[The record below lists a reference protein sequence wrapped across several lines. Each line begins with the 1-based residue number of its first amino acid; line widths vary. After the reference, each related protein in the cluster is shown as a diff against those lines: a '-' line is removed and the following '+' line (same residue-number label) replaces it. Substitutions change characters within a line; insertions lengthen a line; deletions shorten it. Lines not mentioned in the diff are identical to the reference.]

1 MVIRPNLEVQNMK
14 SKAAIVLIMLMAI
27 FAVIMAGAVSVA
39 ADTPVEAVNTTGITE
54 MADTIVA
61 LLIALIPILLILGI
75 WARMKGI
82 FVVIPF
88 TVLAVNTT
96 GITEMADTI
105 VALLIAL
112 IPILLILGIWAR
124 MKGVV

>member
-1 MVIRPNLEVQNMK
+1 MK
-14 SKAAIVLIMLMAI
+14 SRAAMVLIVLMAF

-61 LLIALIPILLILGI
+61 LLIALIPIILILGI
-75 WARMKGI
+75 WARMKGV
-82 FVVIPF
+82 FSVIPF
-88 TVLAVNTT
+88 TVLVVNTT

-112 IPILLILGIWAR
+112 IPILLILGIFAR
-124 MKGVV
+124 MKGVI

>member
-1 MVIRPNLEVQNMK
+1 
-14 SKAAIVLIMLMAI
+14 
-27 FAVIMAGAVSVA
+27 
-39 ADTPVEAVNTTGITE
+39 VNTTGITE

-75 WARMKGI
+75 WARMKG
-82 FVVIPF
+82 VIALLP
-88 TVLAVNTT
+88 VLAVNTT

>member
-1 MVIRPNLEVQNMK
+1 MN
-14 SKAAIVLIMLMAI
+14 KAATILMLLSVLLAVVLAMAI
-27 FAVIMAGAVSVA
+27 PVA
-39 ADTPVEAVNTTGITE
+39 ADGPVEAVNTTGITE

-75 WARMKGI
+75 WAKMKGVFI
-82 FVVIPF
+82 ILPI
-88 TVLAVNTT
+88 LAVNTT

-124 MKGVV
+124 MKDVV